1 MISALFFRYLLH
13 DQILLDLFLVAI
25 FLNTDSGFRFVFGG
39 DISGVLALECHLSGL
54 CVHCL

>member
-25 FLNTDSGFRFVFGG
+25 FLNTGFRFVFGG